1 MLGRFDNQFI
11 SGGENIYPAV
21 VENVLAQCEHINEVA
36 VVGIPDEYWG
46 EIVVAVVV
54 PSGSNRKSK
63 KILNFCEGRIAH
75 FETPREV
82 LFVDE
87 LPRNAMGKV
96 EKEALRETA
105 MQMTADKKQ
114 HATG

>member
-1 MLGRFDNQFI
+1 MII
-11 SGGENIYPAV
+11 SGGENVYPAV
-21 VENVLAQCEHINEVA
+21 VENVLTECKDVHEVA

-54 PSGSNRKSK
+54 PSGSERNAKS
-63 KILNFCEGRIAH
+63 ILNFCEGRIAH

-82 LFVDE
+82 IFVE
-87 LPRNAMGKV
+87 QLPRNAMGKV
-96 EKEALRETA
+96 EKEELRETA
-105 MQMTADKKQ
+105 MQITANKKQ